1 MIADPEVLTI
11 DTRNDYEVR
20 VGCFQGATN
29 PDTEDFTSFARF
41 VDEQLKGRE
50 EQKIAMYCTGGIRC
64 ERSTAYLKS
73 RGFKHVYHLK
83 GGILRYLELMPK
95 EKSLWE
101 GDCFVFDYRVA
112 LNHDLQPAPW
122 KIDAFTSDPVPMTEE
137 ERPLIEERRRSG
149 AIFRKE

>member
-1 MIADPEVLTI
+1 
-11 DTRNDYEVR
+11 
-20 VGCFQGATN
+20 
-29 PDTEDFTSFARF
+29 
-41 VDEQLKGRE
+41 
-50 EQKIAMYCTGGIRC
+50 MYCTGGIRC

-73 RGFKHVYHLK
+73 KGFKNVYHLK

-112 LNHDLQPAPW
+112 VDHDLRPAPW
-122 KIDAFTSDPVPMTEE
+122 KIDQFTSDPMPMSEE

-149 AIFRKE
+149 AIFQEKLVFRILPASASKSSVRAYLLSKLGCNFMHFLTLSAVQLSFFYVSQAPFKSSQS